1 MKTFLQNFS
10 ITKLV
15 FLIVMIC
22 LCVFTGYQYWIGQEI
37 TIKLRETVVTACIS
51 FYFWQKSMQYPE
63 PDSLVK
69 RDKETNNEAIEAK
82 SDPLTLIELLVFVFW
97 LWATWSSLNWRIK
110 ELERKTDEIDWIKIE
125 TKLAEIQRDL
135 QWIKEELNKSSRK

>member
-1 MKTFLQNFS
+1 MENLYSF
-10 ITKLV
+10 IT
-15 FLIVMIC
+15 
-22 LCVFTGYQYWIGQEI
+22 
-37 TIKLRETVVTACIS
+37 
-51 FYFWQKSMQYPE
+51 
-63 PDSLVK
+63 
-69 RDKETNNEAIEAK
+69 
-82 SDPLTLIELLVFVFW
+82 DPSTLIELLVFVFW